1 MSKFRS
7 FDLSV
12 SRNLILANDPC
23 EDGLADFDAAFP
35 DLVTNPDKLISLV
48 DVAKGIK
55 IEYAIWCLLAISP
68 EQAEDTKLFCRLF
81 AGQVA
86 MQSLHIFESDYP
98 DDQRPRKA
106 VEIAL
111 SETISSAVDVARAA
125 DVAYAAHAAAYAADV
140 AYAAAH
146 AAYAAHAAAHAAHAA
161 RATHAVRAAVRAIH
175 VAHVADVVRAK
186 QKEIFLLGL
195 LGEVNMND
203 INAFTPIEMKEGQ

>member
-23 EDGLADFDAAFP
+23 QDGLADFDAAFP
-35 DLVTNPDKLISLV
+35 DLVTNPDRLVSLV
-48 DVAKGIK
+48 EVVKGIK
-55 IEYAIWCLLAISP
+55 IEYAIWCLRVTPP

-98 DDQRPRKA
+98 GDQRPRKA
-106 VEIAL
+106 IEIAL
-111 SETISSAVDVARAA
+111 SKTIYSAADVARAA
-125 DVAYAAHAAAYAADV
+125 DAADAAYLAYAAYA

-146 AAYAAHAAAHAAHAA
+146 AADVAHATYAADAARAAIRAADAAYAAHVVYAAD
-161 RATHAVRAAVRAIH
+161 AVH
-175 VAHVADVVRAK
+175 AK

-203 INAFTPIEMKEGQ
+203 INAFIPIEMKEGQ

>member
-7 FDLSV
+7 FDLFT
-12 SRNLILANDPC
+12 SRNLILANDPY
-23 EDGLADFDAAFP
+23 EDELADFDAAFP
-35 DLVTNPDKLISLV
+35 DLVTNPDRLVSLV

-55 IEYAIWCLLAISP
+55 IEYAIWCLRVTPP

-98 DDQRPRKA
+98 DDKRPRKA
-106 VEIAL
+106 IEIAL
-111 SETISSAVDVARAA
+111 SETISSATDVPYPAYTPARAAYAPARAA
-125 DVAYAAHAAAYAADV
+125 DAATHAARVADADRAADAARAAARAAYSAYAAHAADA
-140 AYAAAH
+140 
-146 AAYAAHAAAHAAHAA
+146 
-161 RATHAVRAAVRAIH
+161 
-175 VAHVADVVRAK
+175 VRAK